1 MKKADILKKQR
12 KRDYRKEYDD
22 YHGTPKQRKN
32 RSSRVLARR
41 KMIKKVGEGA
51 VNGKDV
57 DHKDGNPRNNSD
69 QNLRILAIKKNRA
82 SKKKKRAWN
91 H

>member
-12 KRDYRKEYDD
+12 KRDYRKEYVE
-22 YHGTPKQRKN
+22 YHGTPEQRKN

-41 KMIKKVGEGA
+41 KVIKRDGEGA
-51 VNGKDV
+51 VKGKDV

-69 QNLRILAIKKNRA
+69 HNLRILSIKKNRA
-82 SKKKKRAWN
+82 NRKKKKA
-91 H
+91 

>member
-1 MKKADILKKQR
+1 MNKADILKKRR
-12 KRDYRKEYDD
+12 KRDYRKEYDE

-41 KMIKKVGEGA
+41 KVIKRVGEGA
-51 VNGKDV
+51 VKGKDV

-69 QNLRILAIKKNRA
+69 RNLRILSIKKNRA
-82 SKKKKRAWN
+82 NSKKKRT
-91 H
+91 

>member
-12 KRDYRKEYDD
+12 KRNYRKEYDE

-41 KMIKKVGEGA
+41 KMIKKVGKGA
-51 VNGKDV
+51 ANGKDV

-69 QNLRILAIKKNRA
+69 QNLRLLAIKKNRA
-82 SKKKKRAWN
+82 SKKKKGA
-91 H
+91 

>member
-41 KMIKKVGEGA
+41 KMIKKVGMGA

-82 SKKKKRAWN
+82 SKKKKRA
-91 H
+91 

>member
-12 KRDYRKEYDD
+12 KRNYRKEYDE

-41 KMIKKVGEGA
+41 KMIKKVGEGS

-57 DHKDGNPRNNSD
+57 DHKDGNPRNNSE

-82 SKKKKRAWN
+82 SKKKRN
-91 H
+91 T

>member
-12 KRDYRKEYDD
+12 KRNYRKEYDE
-22 YHGTPKQRKN
+22 YHGTAKQRKN

-41 KMIKKVGEGA
+41 KMINKVGKGA

-82 SKKKKRAWN
+82 SKKKKKT
-91 H
+91 

>member
-82 SKKKKRAWN
+82 SKKNKRA
-91 H
+91 

>member
-1 MKKADILKKQR
+1 MNKADILKKRR
-12 KRDYRKEYDD
+12 KRDYRKEYDE

-41 KMIKKVGEGA
+41 KVIKRVGEGA
-51 VNGKDV
+51 VKGKDV

-69 QNLRILAIKKNRA
+69 RNLRILSIKKNRA
-82 SKKKKRAWN
+82 SSKKKRA
-91 H
+91 

>member
-1 MKKADILKKQR
+1 MKKADILKKRR
-12 KRDYRKEYDD
+12 KRDYRKEYDE

-41 KMIKKVGEGA
+41 KVIKRVGEGA
-51 VNGKDV
+51 VKGKDV

-69 QNLRILAIKKNRA
+69 RNLRILSIKKNRA
-82 SKKKKRAWN
+82 NSKKKRT
-91 H
+91 